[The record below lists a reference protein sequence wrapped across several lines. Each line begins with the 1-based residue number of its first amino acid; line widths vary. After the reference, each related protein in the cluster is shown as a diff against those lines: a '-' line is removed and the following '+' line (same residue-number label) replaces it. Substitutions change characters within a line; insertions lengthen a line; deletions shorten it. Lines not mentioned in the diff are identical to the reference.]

1 MSSNPFMDYQQKM
14 FSMWKDSVAKI
25 PGAEAYKEAVEK
37 MMPGMEQYWKSAE
50 EAVKDPMEY
59 WKSMTAM
66 LPGLD
71 TYWKTFTG
79 MMPDVTRFENMWPY
93 KIPGMDT
100 YAKVFDMWR
109 GMANPTAFAQDFQEK
124 YLDLMQD
131 LFKGILPE
139 GAAAFMQKPMELMDT
154 SVNFYKQTMSPWMT
168 IDQGILDR
176 IAKGDMNAYTE
187 FFREVNAKYEETFD
201 KYFNMMGMGLNRESN
216 EDVMKAVSAFYKAM
230 FATGE
235 LMSLIM
241 KTGTD
246 SMNQLVEK
254 YREAVTEGKVMT
266 TFRDFYDLWYNVT
279 EGELVKMLDT
289 DEFARTFDM
298 FSDKYFQY
306 MSAMNKEYERM
317 LSALPIPTNTD
328 MKSLYKTVYDL
339 RKDVRDLKKELEALK
354 EKKEG

>member
-1 MSSNPFMDYQQKM
+1 MDDQQKM
-14 FSMWKDSVAKI
+14 FSMWKDSMAKI
-25 PGAEAYKEAVEK
+25 PGAEAYKEVVEK

-71 TYWKTFTG
+71 TYWKNFTG

-139 GAAAFMQKPMELMDT
+139 GAAAFMQKPMGLMDT
-154 SVNFYKQTMSPWMT
+154 CVKFYKQTKTPWMT
-168 IDQGILDR
+168 IEQGILDS
-176 IAKGDMNAYTE
+176 IAK
-187 FFREVNAKYEETFD
+187 
-201 KYFNMMGMGLNRESN
+201 
-216 EDVMKAVSAFYKAM
+216 
-230 FATGE
+230 GE

-246 SMNQLVEK
+246 SMNLLVEK
-254 YREAVTEGKVMT
+254 YRAAVTEGKVMT

-279 EGELVKMLDT
+279 EGELVKLLDT